1 MASLKAKA
9 AVLWQSPSLWLLGS
23 NLLTRGLSFIVT
35 LLIARTVGVAAL
47 GMYSSTL
54 ISAASLTTPISQA
67 MANSATLMAAREA
80 GGVASWRKVLAANAW
95 VLGVC
100 ALLAVAGPWFLYART
115 DTQDSFGVMPA
126 VGYTVVAALALGQL
140 LSQFMLGLA
149 HGTHLSRQS
158 AWVVTAV
165 MLIGLLSCWPVIQ
178 IWGLTGAL
186 VQAALVMAAPG
197 LLLWLHAR
205 CQSAAISAAEARAG
219 YQDAWA
225 RFSHALPS
233 IGSTFINNGTN
244 WLCCI
249 YWVLQHHG
257 HTGVGLVAI
266 GLQWAVIMQLPVNS
280 WGGRIVHALGAA
292 AEQGPSALK
301 KETAFQVR
309 RCVGVTVLMGL
320 GISALSPWIADLYQA
335 DRHMLIALIL
345 INGLATVVSSVNYV
359 FERVFFCLD
368 SQRVWLATSMFTY
381 AIQLVFTAFAIPHSL
396 LAVAWGNLLAVSLIM
411 VIVFLHLRWRWR
423 QTATVGPAHS

>member
-9 AVLWQSPSLWLLGS
+9 ALLWQSPSLWLLGS
-23 NLLTRGLSFIVT
+23 NLLTRGLSFVVT

-80 GGVASWRKVLAANAW
+80 GGVSSWRKVLAANAW
-95 VLGVC
+95 VLSAC
-100 ALLAVAGPWFLYART
+100 ALLALAGPWFLYART
-115 DTQDSFGVMPA
+115 GTKDSFGVMPE
-126 VGYTVVAALALGQL
+126 VGYAVVAALALGQL

-149 HGTHLSRQS
+149 HGTHLSRQA
-158 AWVVTAV
+158 AWVVTAM
-165 MLIGLLSCWPVIQ
+165 MLLGLLSCWPVIQ

-197 LLLWLHAR
+197 LLLWLYTR
-205 CQSAAISAAEARAG
+205 RQSAAVSPAEARAG
-219 YQDAWA
+219 HQDAWA

-257 HTGVGLVAI
+257 HAGVGLVAI

-280 WGGRIVHALGAA
+280 WGGRIVHALGTAA
-292 AEQGPSALK
+292 SQGPSALK
-301 KETAFQVR
+301 KETALQVR
-309 RCVGVTVLMGL
+309 RCVGVTVLTGL
-320 GISALSPWIADLYQA
+320 GVSALSPWIADLYQA

-345 INGLATVVSSVNYV
+345 INGLAAVVSSINYV

-381 AIQLVFTAFAIPHSL
+381 AIQLVFTAVAIPHSL
-396 LAVAWGNLLAVSLIM
+396 LAVAWGNLLAVLLIM
-411 VIVFLHLRWRWR
+411 AIVFLHLRWRWR
-423 QTATVGPAHS
+423 QTAVGPAHS